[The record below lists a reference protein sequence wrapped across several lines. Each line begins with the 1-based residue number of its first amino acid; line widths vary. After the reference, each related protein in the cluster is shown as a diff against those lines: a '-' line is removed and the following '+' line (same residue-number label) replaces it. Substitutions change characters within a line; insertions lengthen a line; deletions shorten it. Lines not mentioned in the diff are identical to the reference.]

1 MSAVTKSES
10 ISKGG
15 EALSFAKGLAVATI
29 MSLGLVLLFAF
40 CLKWFDLADS
50 FIVPVNLAIK
60 GLCVVVGSII
70 TIKKDTNK
78 GLVKGASFGA
88 IYIALAY
95 VVFSILSGGFS
106 LSIATFLDLVFATTL
121 GGIVGVVKVNKN

>member
-1 MSAVTKSES
+1 MSAVTKSEN
-10 ISKGG
+10 ISKNG
-15 EALSFAKGLAVATI
+15 EIFSFAKGLTIATI
-29 MSLGLVLLFAF
+29 LSLGLVLLFAF

-50 FIVPVNLAIK
+50 FIVPVNLVIK
-60 GLCVVVGSII
+60 GLCVIVGSII

-95 VVFSILSGGFS
+95 VVFSILSGSFS
-106 LSIATFLDLVFATTL
+106 FTLATLLDLVFATTL
-121 GGIVGVVKVNKN
+121 GGIVGIVKVNKN